1 MKMIEFI
8 REHFL
13 QQVHVYSTLLFHG
26 NVVVGQNLI
35 GSNLLCEV
43 IVDLYLNILGVY
55 FKMSRSFMAGLDSF
69 DGIMTSCFVLQNF
82 TFF

>member
-1 MKMIEFI
+1 MSTVLYFSMAAFWLGKI
-8 REHFL
+8 RLEVL
-13 QQVHVYSTLLFHG
+13 S
-26 NVVVGQNLI
+26 
-35 GSNLLCEV
+35 LCEV

-82 TFF
+82 TFFKALSLS

>member
-1 MKMIEFI
+1 MSTVLYFSMAAFWLGKI
-8 REHFL
+8 RLEVL
-13 QQVHVYSTLLFHG
+13 S
-26 NVVVGQNLI
+26 
-35 GSNLLCEV
+35 LCEV

-82 TFF
+82 TFLKHFRYPSFNA